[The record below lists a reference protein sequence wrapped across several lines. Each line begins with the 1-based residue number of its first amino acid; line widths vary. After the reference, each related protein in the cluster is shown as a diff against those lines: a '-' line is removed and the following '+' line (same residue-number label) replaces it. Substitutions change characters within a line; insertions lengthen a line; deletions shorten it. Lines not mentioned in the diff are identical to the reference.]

1 MGNDKK
7 SYNLAIVGAGRHGM
21 AILEALVSGRKD
33 GQSRRQQPIRV
44 VGVADLDPNA
54 PGINYANRFNLFV
67 TVNFTDFFNLPD
79 LDIIVNATGHQEVAR
94 QLREQAPGSLMILNL
109 DRPFFSWEDFWD
121 LIPVELSAIQETAP
135 LRLVIVGGG
144 KGGYE
149 VLQLLAGN
157 PGFRRRV
164 EILGVA
170 DPNPQAQG
178 MLLAKEM
185 GIPTFADY
193 VPLLAEAPDLI
204 LELTGEMAVREKII
218 RRKRP
223 HTQIIDHI
231 KATLFWE
238 LLRREE
244 DRLRSKVESEIKLAR
259 QRSRFH
265 RIFDHLPDP
274 VLVLLSNYLVDEVN
288 LTFLNRFQKKEA
300 EVVGRPCYEVFHQ
313 FDAPCDVKG
322 LACPLPR
329 VLEKCQTV
337 QVLHHC
343 SGLNGMIH
351 CDEITMSPLF
361 PPEASQKRVVEV
373 IKDITSRKRLES
385 ALELSQAETRQLL
398 KQAIQDKAFLETII
412 DGIEDH
418 MMVIDLDYRI
428 VEVNRALL
436 GMVGLEREEVVGKH
450 CYEVSHHL
458 TEPCNSPDHPCP
470 LKDTVAT
477 GKAASAIHVHFN
489 KDGRESYV
497 HVVHHPLFDE
507 EGRIVQVVD
516 LSRDITQD
524 ITRTRMMHEDKMAS
538 LVKLSASVMHEINNP
553 LTGILNFVK
562 LIQRMLKKG
571 DPDAQAL
578 AKMKNYLDIVHNETS
593 RVSKTVSGLL
603 PFSRKSKPEFKP
615 VNINVLLAET
625 LALTGYQM
633 RLQGIMVETNFA
645 ANILPVMADEGQ
657 MKQVFLNLLLNAQE
671 AMPKGGA
678 LKVATRNFGPKGIII
693 TIADDGVGI
702 PEENI
707 PQIFES
713 FFTTKKSGSGVGLG
727 LSVVQGIIRDH
738 HGTIEVDSAV
748 GRGSNFTIHL
758 PAAKPGE
765 KHVAS

>member
-7 SYNLAIVGAGRHGM
+7 SYNLAIVGGGRHGM
-21 AILEALVSGRKD
+21 AILEALVPTRKI
-33 GQSRRQQPIRV
+33 GVLREQPLKV

-67 TVNFTDFFNLPD
+67 TTNFTDFFSLPD
-79 LDIIVNATGHQEVAR
+79 LDIIVNATGHSEVSQ
-94 QLREQAPGSLMILNL
+94 QLRKEAPRNLMVLNV

-121 LIPVELSAIQETAP
+121 LIPVELSSIQETAP
-135 LRLVIVGGG
+135 LKLAIAGGG

-149 VLQLLAGN
+149 VLQHLAGN
-157 PGFRRRV
+157 PGLRKRI

-170 DPNPQAQG
+170 DPNPLAQG
-178 MLLAKEM
+178 MILARSM
-185 GIPTFADY
+185 GIPTFDDY
-193 VPLLAEAPDLI
+193 APLLAEDPDLV
-204 LELTGEMAVREKII
+204 LELTGESEVREGII
-218 RRKRP
+218 RNKQP

-231 KATLFWE
+231 KARLFWE

-300 EVVGRPCYEVFHQ
+300 EVVGKPCYEVFHG
-313 FDAPCDVKG
+313 FDEPCDAKG

-329 VLEKCQTV
+329 VLESCQTV
-337 QVLHHC
+337 QVLHC
-343 SGLNGMIH
+343 SSFEGTGR

-361 PPEASQKRVVEV
+361 PREAAQKRVVEV
-373 IKDITSRKRLES
+373 IKDITSRKQLEA
-385 ALELSQAETRQLL
+385 ALDISQAETRQLL
-398 KQAIQDKAFLETII
+398 KKAIQDKAFLETII

-418 MMVIDLDYRI
+418 MMVIDLNYRI

-436 GMVGLEREEVVGKH
+436 EMVGLEREEVVGKH

-458 TEPCNSPDHPCP
+458 REPCNSPDHPCP

-524 ITRTRMMHEDKMAS
+524 ITRNRMMHEDKMAS

-571 DPDAQAL
+571 DPDEQAL
-578 AKMKNYLDIVHNETS
+578 AKMKNYLDLIFNETS

-615 VNINVLLAET
+615 VNLNVLLAET

-633 RLQGIMVETNFA
+633 RLQGITVETNFT
-645 ANILPVMADEGQ
+645 ANLLQVMADEGQ

-678 LKVATRNFGPKGIII
+678 LKVATRNSGPKEIII
-693 TIADDGVGI
+693 TVADDGVGI

-738 HGTIEVDSAV
+738 HGTIEVESTV
-748 GRGSNFTIHL
+748 GRGSKFTIHL

-765 KHVAS
+765 KNVAS